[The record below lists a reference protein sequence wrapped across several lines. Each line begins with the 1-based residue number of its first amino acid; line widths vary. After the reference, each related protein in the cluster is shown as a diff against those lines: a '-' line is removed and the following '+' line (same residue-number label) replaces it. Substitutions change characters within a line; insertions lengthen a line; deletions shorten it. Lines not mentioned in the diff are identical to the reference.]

1 MGATR
6 PQDTERPSRLCR
18 SEWPREES
26 NLRTQVRSLPLYPLS
41 YGAVAATEGNAQPDT
56 GAMALVVVDAENT
69 RRSQW
74 PNLSREELVR
84 RARVWAEREGHELLV
99 VFDGSPPEQAR
110 DVIGSR
116 NADDA
121 IVELAPQL
129 AAPWWLVTSDRGLRG
144 RVGDRPERVIG
155 GGSFVRTI

>member
-1 MGATR
+1 
-6 PQDTERPSRLCR
+6 
-18 SEWPREES
+18 
-26 NLRTQVRSLPLYPLS
+26 
-41 YGAVAATEGNAQPDT
+41 
-56 GAMALVVVDAENT
+56 MALVVVDAENT

-84 RARVWAEREGHELLV
+84 RARVWAESEGHELLV
-99 VFDGSPPEQAR
+99 VFDGPTPEDAP
-110 DVIGSR
+110 DLVGSS

-121 IVELAPQL
+121 IVALAPTL
-129 AAPWWLVTSDRGLRG
+129 GSPWWLVTSDRGLRE